1 MSSVDFRC
9 PNSPRRLFARLE
21 VPPDVVATE
30 GFELSVACLDC
41 RRAAREHNRPATL
54 VLHWFDLAGRHLRTQ
69 VLPILPTTTPEPDLP
84 ASAPSDGM

>member
-41 RRAAREHNRPATL
+41 RRAAREHNYVAAVRKTHSPAGTAPRRRRA
-54 VLHWFDLAGRHLRTQ
+54 AG
-69 VLPILPTTTPEPDLP
+69 
-84 ASAPSDGM
+84 